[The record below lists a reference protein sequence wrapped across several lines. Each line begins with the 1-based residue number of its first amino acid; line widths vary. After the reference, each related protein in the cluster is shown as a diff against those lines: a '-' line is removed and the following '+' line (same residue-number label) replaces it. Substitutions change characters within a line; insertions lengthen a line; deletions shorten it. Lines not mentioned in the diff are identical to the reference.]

1 MHATVVQQSAGVYGG
16 VVPQSAGVYGGVVQQ
31 SAGVYGGVV
40 QQLTMMMSA
49 SLGESIVHTLS
60 YPNLNSSGINISL
73 IIS

>member
-31 SAGVYGGVV
+31 
-40 QQLTMMMSA
+40 QTMMMTA

-60 YPNLNSSGINISL
+60 YPNLDSINISL
-73 IIS
+73 TKQRTN

>member
-31 SAGVYGGVV
+31 
-40 QQLTMMMSA
+40 QTMMMTA

-60 YPNLNSSGINISL
+60 YPNLDSSGINISP
-73 IIS
+73 IMIS